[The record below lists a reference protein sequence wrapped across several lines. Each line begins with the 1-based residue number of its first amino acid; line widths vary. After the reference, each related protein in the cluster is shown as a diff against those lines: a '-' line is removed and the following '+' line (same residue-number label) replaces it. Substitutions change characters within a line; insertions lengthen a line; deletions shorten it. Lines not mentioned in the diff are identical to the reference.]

1 MALWIRTLVAPSD
14 LSIALAISRLSMP
27 SANLMTSASRRSSGS
42 FSMFSMTA
50 RNSSLPSTTSSVE
63 CLADGGSMLSSGV
76 AMEVRGEV
84 VRDPDQ
90 PGPERPSVRF
100 LAGPRKM
107 PVGLQKCLLGQ
118 VLGVVMVADP
128 VVRVRIDIP
137 EMIAV
142 ELLEFAIDF
151 GLVVHPTTLHSMAGS
166 EGP

>member
-42 FSMFSMTA
+42 FWMFSMTA

-63 CLADGGSMLSSGV
+63 CFADGGSMLSSGV
-76 AMEVRGEV
+76 CGLR
-84 VRDPDQ
+84 
-90 PGPERPSVRF
+90 ERSRWKF
-100 LAGPRKM
+100 AARLCAIRISQ
-107 PVGLQKCLLGQ
+107 GLSGLPFGQ

-151 GLVVHPTTLHSMAGS
+151 GLVVHLTTLHSMAGT